1 MRLFLLTGV
10 LAALTPL
17 AGRAGEQKDKPMPAD
32 LPVTAKLVAKKT
44 TYSLDLGGKT
54 GEEFRKLLKDAE
66 KGGRLPAAPAV
77 EMALELTNT
86 SEKEIKIWTGGD
98 TVQIDLKLTGPGA
111 VNATPMLAFTTEFR
125 GPVATTLAPGKN
137 LSLPIAKLQYGFR
150 GASNMSYWT
159 EPGEYKLTASYKT
172 GIQPAPKG
180 TTVRDGFGQVTIAA
194 EPITIKVEAAK

>member
-1 MRLFLLTGV
+1 MRLLLTGLLV
-10 LAALTPL
+10 ALIPL
-17 AGRAGEQKDKPMPAD
+17 AGRAEEKKGKPMPVD

-77 EMALELTNT
+77 EMTLELTNT
-86 SEKEIKIWTGGD
+86 TDKEIKIWTGGD
-98 TVQIDLKLTGPGA
+98 PVQIDLKLAGPGA
-111 VNATPMLAFTTEFR
+111 VNAMPLLAFTTEFR
-125 GPVATTLAPGKN
+125 GPVATSLAPGKS
-137 LSLPIAKLQYGFR
+137 LSVPITKLQYGFR

-159 EPGEYKLTASYKT
+159 EPGEYKLTASYKS
-172 GIQPAPKG
+172 GIQPPPKG
-180 TTVRDGFGQVTIAA
+180 SKENEGFGLATITA